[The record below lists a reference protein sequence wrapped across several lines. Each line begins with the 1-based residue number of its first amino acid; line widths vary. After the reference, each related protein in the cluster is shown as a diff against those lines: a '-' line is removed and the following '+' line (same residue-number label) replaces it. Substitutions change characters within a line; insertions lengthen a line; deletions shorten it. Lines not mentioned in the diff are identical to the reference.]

1 MCWVVLCCVVLVETE
16 RGHSNRTGMLL
27 CQNRDPESIMEL
39 SDALYGDA
47 NLIVDAFTR
56 ALGDQGVLVTHMG
69 AADMLND
76 DAAVPLRPKSDDDDR
91 VPHGFING
99 LVKAGFESIF
109 VYTESPRGRVR
120 KQQPPWTFVVA
131 LQDANTRA
139 RWFRNEAHIQLDLH
153 QRTTTT
159 TRWLSLEDNNNE
171 VLPFRFFD
179 GATFMAYQ
187 FPNRLAEETWCRNNN
202 NNNAG
207 KCENGHGFD
216 PAIPDRGESSYRVA
230 RSSVANGG
238 RGVFATEH
246 IPKGGYLGN
255 EECVNGIFVPPHTFE
270 ILDDLDHSAFSDA
283 TRFWTTVYEGYIQG
297 YVSGN
302 ILFCSL
308 RLFLTYIYGNHTC
321 LLVGIV
327 RAGRW
332 DTTYVLYVVIGSAAR
347 FACCWHLL
355 TP

>member
-1 MCWVVLCCVVLVETE
+1 
-16 RGHSNRTGMLL
+16 MLL
-27 CQNRDPESIMEL
+27 CQNRDPESIMQL
-39 SDALYGDA
+39 SNSLYGDA

-56 ALGDQGVLVTHMG
+56 ALGEQGVLVTQMG
-69 AADMLND
+69 VS
-76 DAAVPLRPKSDDDDR
+76 DAAVPLRPTGDEDDDDDDR

-109 VYTESPRGRVR
+109 VYTESSHAGRDR
-120 KQQPPWTFVVA
+120 KQPPWTFVVA
-131 LQDANTRA
+131 LKDANTRA

-153 QRTTTT
+153 QRTTA
-159 TRWLSLEDNNNE
+159 LNKDNINNNE

-179 GATFMAYQ
+179 GAIFMAYQ
-187 FPNRLAEETWCRNNN
+187 FPNRLAEETWCRSNNHN
-202 NNNAG
+202 NYNAG

-238 RGVFATEH
+238 RGVFANEN

-270 ILDDLDHSAFSDA
+270 ILENLDHSAFSDA
-283 TRFWTTVYEGYIQG
+283 SRFWTTVYEGYIQG

-302 ILFCSL
+302 ICFW
-308 RLFLTYIYGNHTC
+308 
-321 LLVGIV
+321 LVV
-327 RAGRW
+327 PLSH
-332 DTTYVLYVVIGSAAR
+332 V
-347 FACCWHLL
+347 
-355 TP
+355 